1 MNLPDFRR
9 LIRPITNKIFL
20 LLGRAVLKAVDES
33 GNAQRIQVLALKN
46 ETISDIERFQEYG
59 FESYPL
65 AEAEVFIGFLNGNR
79 DHGIAICVHDER
91 HRPQDLSEG
100 ESAMYTDEDQKSGGH
115 RIHLKRNQIIQIDCK
130 NAIIN
135 CSEDVEINSV
145 NATVNCSGDIETNAV
160 NTTINSSG
168 NIETNSVDATVNC
181 SGKCNIVAGSG
192 VDIDGGAGN
201 LGGVV
206 TAQSACPL
214 IGKNHIDFSSD
225 VKGSK

>member
-1 MNLPDFRR
+1 MNLLDFRR
-9 LIRPITNKIFL
+9 LVRPITNKIFL
-20 LLGRAVLKAVDES
+20 LLGRAVLKAIDNS
-33 GNAQRIQVLALKN
+33 GNAQRIRVLALSN

-65 AEAEVFIGFLNGNR
+65 AEAEVFVGFLNGNR

-91 HRPQDLSEG
+91 YRPQDLSEG

-130 NAIIN
+130 NAIVN
-135 CSEDVEINSV
+135 CSENVEV
-145 NATVNCSGDIETNAV
+145 
-160 NTTINSSG
+160 
-168 NIETNSVDATVNC
+168 NSVDATVNC
-181 SGKCNIVAGSG
+181 SGNIEANSVNADINCSGKCTIAASTG